1 MRYYKRNT
9 TNLISVILSVFMLL
23 GIMVLVPG
31 IYGSVLSSYSV
42 ILGAFFILMPLVN
55 ALLQNFATLKAHD
68 PQKHFFTLAF
78 NESVAYEWIICISA
92 IVLLFFLPNTDLRV
106 LGWPTAIIT
115 VLVWIAVAAMT
126 TVLSQKLTRVEFLTD
141 TILVRGVNFFKS
153 AGLSQKTTTGL
164 GVYTYDEFNSFLIN
178 GEKMIL
184 KLQDGRGQVA
194 VKLPKDK
201 SEQVSSYLT
210 AKGLVLERKG

>member
-210 AKGLVLERKG
+210 AKGLMLERKG

>member
-9 TNLISVILSVFMLL
+9 TNLISVILSVFMLF

-31 IYGSVLSSYSV
+31 VYGSVLSSYCV
-42 ILGAFFILMPLVN
+42 ILGVFFILMPLVN
-55 ALLQNFATLKAHD
+55 AVLQNLAAMKAHD
-68 PQKHFFTLAF
+68 PQKHFFTLTF
-78 NESVAYEWIICISA
+78 NESAIYEWIVCLSA
-92 IVLLFFLPNTDLRV
+92 IVLLFFLPSTDLRL
-106 LGWPTAIIT
+106 LGWSTTFI
-115 VLVWIAVAAMT
+115 VVGVWLMVIALT
-126 TVLSQKLTRVEFLTD
+126 TVLSQKMTRVEFLTD
-141 TILVRGVNFFKS
+141 TVLVRGINFFKS

-164 GVYTYDEFNSFLIN
+164 GVYTYDEFCGFLIN
-178 GEKMIL
+178 DEKLIL